1 MDEQKR
7 EERQQMLE
15 VARQET
21 WIKTPF
27 SYIKTGKKLT
37 LFQQDVM
44 LMVSAHLQQYLQ
56 QYFDLGLNNSEADP
70 LPLFA
75 RHLLENGI
83 PPFRIYFSEMGIAT
97 ANYKTVREAIEEM
110 NLLVEISEVDDHG
123 KATGDTLF
131 VPVFKC
137 FRVPPLGGKY
147 VKKDEQGVVIVS
159 SDRFAGYVEV
169 EINNKVAQHSF
180 NMARGY
186 LTHPLPIARYA
197 TKQSTPRLYFFLQ
210 RRMGKEKSATV
221 YCTLQ
226 ELKDFLGF
234 ETYKDDA
241 TGEWVVPYAKFAHFK
256 TKVLDAVQ
264 RDLDDMARQ
273 NHSDITFTYQPVYKN
288 GRRRGDPDCIE
299 FQIVG
304 TRLGLGYNLMTGID
318 SPAVRVAKERQQK
331 ARQLDLFQQQEA
343 EERQR
348 QWYEVWKNCQQD
360 LLSQTTNDMSRQ
372 RVAALRFESF
382 SEDSHLLTLQCPDRA
397 TYQLLELPQVVRGI
411 LQPALETH
419 FGRGIKLRY
428 RLPKK

>member
-1 MDEQKR
+1 
-7 EERQQMLE
+7 MLE

-56 QYFDLGLNNSEADP
+56 QYFDLGLDKSDADP

-83 PPFRIYFSEMGIAT
+83 PPFRIYFSEMGIDT
-97 ANYKTVREAIEEM
+97 NHYKTVREAIDEM
-110 NLLVEISEVDDHG
+110 NLLVEIGETDERG
-123 KATGDTLF
+123 RATGATLF

-147 VKKDEQGVVIVS
+147 VRKDEQGVVITS
-159 SDRFAGYVEV
+159 SDRYAGYVEV
-169 EINNKVAQHSF
+169 EVNNKVAQYSF

-221 YCTLQ
+221 RCTLT
-226 ELKDFLGF
+226 ELKNFLGF
-234 ETYKDDA
+234 EPYKDEQ
-241 TGEWVVPYAKFAHFK
+241 TREWVVPYQKFAHFK

-273 NHSDITFTYQPVYKN
+273 NHSDITFTYQPIYKN
-288 GRRRGDPDCIE
+288 GRKRGDPDELE
-299 FQIVG
+299 FRIVG
-304 TRLGLGYNLMTGID
+304 TPLALGYGLMTGTTT
-318 SPAVRVAKERQQK
+318 PAIVVAKEREQQ
-331 ARQLDLFQQQEA
+331 ARQLDLFAQQEA
-343 EERQR
+343 EQERQHWA
-348 QWYEVWKNCQQD
+348 QVWQQCHQD
-360 LLSQTTNDMSRQ
+360 LLRQATNEQSR
-372 RVAALRFESF
+372 RIVGSIRFESY
-382 SEDSHLLTLQCPDRA
+382 DAVNHTLLLQLPDQSAYEFLEQRAVVNTVMQPTLER
-397 TYQLLELPQVVRGI
+397 
-411 LQPALETH
+411 H
-419 FGRGIKLRY
+419 FGFGVRLSY
-428 RLPKK
+428 RLMK

>member
-1 MDEQKR
+1 MDDKR
-7 EERQQMLE
+7 QHMLE

-56 QYFDLGLNNSEADP
+56 QYFDLGLDKSDADP

-83 PPFRIYFSEMGIAT
+83 PPFRIYFSEMGIDT
-97 ANYKTVREAIEEM
+97 NHYKTVREAIDEM
-110 NLLVEISEVDDHG
+110 NLLVEIGETDERG
-123 KATGDTLF
+123 RATGATLF

-147 VKKDEQGVVIVS
+147 VRKDEQGVVITS
-159 SDRFAGYVEV
+159 SDRYAGYVEV
-169 EINNKVAQHSF
+169 EVNNKVAQYSF

-221 YCTLQ
+221 RCTLT
-226 ELKDFLGF
+226 ELKNFLGF
-234 ETYKDDA
+234 EPYKDEQ
-241 TGEWVVPYAKFAHFK
+241 TREWVVPYQKFAHFK

-273 NHSDITFTYQPVYKN
+273 NHSDITFTYQPIYKN
-288 GRRRGDPDCIE
+288 GRKRGDPDELE
-299 FQIVG
+299 FRIVG
-304 TRLGLGYNLMTGID
+304 TPLALGYGLMTGTTT
-318 SPAVRVAKERQQK
+318 PAIVVAKEREQQ
-331 ARQLDLFQQQEA
+331 ARQLDLFAQQEA
-343 EERQR
+343 EQERQHWA
-348 QWYEVWKNCQQD
+348 QVWQQCHQD
-360 LLSQTTNDMSRQ
+360 LLRQATNEQSR
-372 RVAALRFESF
+372 RIVGSIRFESY
-382 SEDSHLLTLQCPDRA
+382 DAVNHTLLLQLPDQSAYEFLEQRAVVNTVMQPTLER
-397 TYQLLELPQVVRGI
+397 
-411 LQPALETH
+411 H
-419 FGRGIKLRY
+419 FGFGVRLSY
-428 RLPKK
+428 RLMK